1 MLPRGSA
8 AEFRSADAHIVP
20 EVEAT
25 NLNAGDDILW
35 IDAGR
40 DELLNAKRK
49 ALQKVPTILTLILR
63 QVSAGFV
70 KCDGTQIT
78 CPTSK

>member
-1 MLPRGSA
+1 M
-8 AEFRSADAHIVP
+8 P

-35 IDAGR
+35 IDPGR
-40 DELLNAKRK
+40 DYLLNAKCK

-63 QVSAGFV
+63 QVSAGSV
-70 KCDGTQIT
+70 KCDGTQIA
-78 CPTSK
+78 CATSK